1 MSAASLVTD
10 PIIDPLITCGILVCL
25 TALFLWMEYRRRT
38 AFLPV
43 RMISVLLMMLALAG
57 FLIRPLYKVS
67 ESERVILLTPGYS
80 TSQADSLVNVY
91 PSWSVIHTPGARAS
105 NRSKEM
111 DGDFSGKGV
120 GFVLGRGLAADSLEM
135 FQLRGYQ
142 FLASPYPEGIIQL
155 SMPADVLTNRKH
167 KIEGVYNNLS
177 GKPATIILEGPGGRE
192 DSVTLAEPGHRPF
205 TLSFLTRQEGKYI
218 FSIYANGKKQGDLPV
233 LVQQHQSLEILFL
246 QNYPTFETRYLKQFL
261 SRHHRMVVRYQ
272 LSKNRYRHEFINRAP
287 AAVGTL
293 TKNLLSEFDAVIIDT
308 EMLQSLSYAEKTN
321 LYSAIDEGLGMIP
334 IFNSAPSA
342 VEGLAPLKFNRYAS
356 DTAHVSLSGTRRHIL
371 PTWPTAVHS
380 LGDIV
385 PLLQNKQ
392 RILSGY
398 KYRRMGRVGFHL
410 LQETYRLSLQ
420 GDSASYSVI
429 WSPLL
434 EAIARST
441 ESEVKVNARPD
452 FPYFMNRAVDVEI
465 ISSGQQPA
473 LSVDQIAIPLKE
485 NIMVDNVWEGTF
497 WPAQR
502 GWNSLQIEGDSARM
516 HLFVSDGSEWR
527 NLASVNNRN
536 NTEELATNA
545 AHEVSSGYRYISVA
559 LWLFYLLFLSAA
571 AMLWLLPKV

>member
-25 TALFLWMEYRRRT
+25 TGLFLWMEYRRRT

-43 RMISVLLMMLALAG
+43 RIISVLLMMLGLAG
-57 FLIRPLYKVS
+57 FLIRPLHKVS

-91 PSWSVIHTPGARAS
+91 PSWNVIHTPGARALNGS
-105 NRSKEM
+105 RKMN
-111 DGDFSGKGV
+111 GDFSGKEV

-155 SMPADVLTNRKH
+155 SMPADVLPHRKH
-167 KIEGVYNNLS
+167 KIKGVYNNLS

-192 DSVTLAEPGHRPF
+192 DSVTLAEPGHLLF
-205 TLSFLTRQEGKYI
+205 TLSFLTRQEGKHL
-218 FSIYANGKKQGDLPV
+218 FSIYVNGKKQGDIPV
-233 LVQQHQSLEILFL
+233 PVQPHQPLEILFL
-246 QNYPTFETRYLKQFL
+246 QSYPTFETRYLKHFL

-287 AAVGTL
+287 AAIGPL

-342 VEGLAPLKFNRYAS
+342 VQGLAPLKFNRHAS
-356 DTAHVSLSGTRRHIL
+356 DTARVNPSGKRRHIL
-371 PTWPTAVHS
+371 PTWPSAVHS

-398 KYRRMGRVGFHL
+398 KYRRIGRVGFHL

-420 GDSASYSVI
+420 GDSTAYSMI
-429 WSPLL
+429 WTPLL

-441 ESEVKVNARPD
+441 ASDVKVNARSD
-452 FPYFMNRAVDVEI
+452 FPYFMNRAVDIEI
-465 ISSGQQPA
+465 ISSARQPA
-473 LSVDQIAIPLKE
+473 LSIDQIAIPLKE
-485 NIMVDNVWEGTF
+485 NITVDNIWEGTF

-502 GWNSLQIEGDSARM
+502 GWNFLHIEGDSARM
-516 HLFVSDGSEWR
+516 HLFVSDVGEWR
-527 NLASVNNRN
+527 TLVLANNRN
-536 NTEELATNA
+536 NTEALATNA
-545 AHEVSSGYRYISVA
+545 AHEVSSKYRYISVA
-559 LWLFYLLFLSAA
+559 PWLFYFLFLSAA
-571 AMLWLLPKV
+571 AMLWVLPKV